1 MLRHKFILPIFIVL
15 LLPLTSL
22 LAIKGSVSLIDYG
35 WGNQKGSIIV
45 HSGDGIVPLFTLLQ
59 VSIEKDHTLRPLEAT
74 LTIPNPLKN
83 PNGGNKEA
91 LLPGIQLAKENFKD
105 GEGFSLTFNV
115 EVPTKTPPN
124 WYDFGLNISYEIL
137 NKDGDVVKKGSNNF
151 YFKLEVKGRSTIDFT
166 LAGKGVKEESS
177 TLYLT
182 LRNMGK
188 EDAIITSVQLSAP
201 LIRILNPSI
210 SGGALLTPG
219 SIVRYDIGAYVGE
232 NVDQDFDK
240 VAVIIHYSSGGKDY
254 GVSKVFN
261 IPLVEKNGEEETAP
275 SIIILSNKHLLN
287 AGISNDV
294 RLIVKNV
301 GDETARKVRLQL
313 SSKTL
318 TILGPSL
325 FDLGNLNPGNSRNVS
340 ISLLPSEDSKSYRL
354 DLQFMYKEKEDN
366 KDTTKELTTEIGFG
380 RIEEARVVISS
391 LDASYSIG
399 RLRIRGNLA
408 NVGNREADNVNVTI
422 DSGVCIGTSTYLGEL
437 DNGESTGFVLSC
449 KVDLSKFSQKIGV
462 TVRYTASPENWK
474 KSRREVTIEG
484 QATSTSVKSSQTSG
498 LMNPEYGVIWALA
511 GLIIGLIIGKVS
523 FGRRSKEVEVP

>member
-1 MLRHKFILPIFIVL
+1 MLRRKFVLPLLIVL

-22 LAIKGSVSLIDYG
+22 YAMKGSISLIDYG

-59 VSIEKDHTLRPLEAT
+59 VSVEENHTLRPLEAT
-74 LTIPNPLKN
+74 LTIPSPLKN
-83 PNGGNKEA
+83 PNGGNKET
-91 LLPGIQLAKENFKD
+91 LLPGVQLAKESFKD
-105 GEGFSLTFNV
+105 GEGFSLTFSV

-124 WYDFGLNISYEIL
+124 WYDFDLNVSYEIL
-137 NKDGDVVKKGSNNF
+137 NEDGDVVKRGSNSF
-151 YFKLEVKGRSTIDFT
+151 HFKLEVKGRSTIDFT
-166 LAGKGVKEESS
+166 LAGEGVKGESS

-188 EDAIITSVQLSAP
+188 EDTIITSIQLSAP

-219 SIVRYDIGAYVGE
+219 SVVRYDIGAYVDE

-240 VAVIIHYSSGGKDY
+240 VAVVVHYSSGGKDY
-254 GVSKVFN
+254 SVSKVFN
-261 IPLVEKNGEEETAP
+261 IPLVEKNNEEETAP
-275 SIIILSNKHLLN
+275 SIVVLSNKHMLH

-294 RLIVKNV
+294 NLIVKNV
-301 GDETARKVRLQL
+301 GDETARRVRLQL

-318 TILGPSL
+318 TVLGPSL
-325 FDLGNLNPGNSRNVS
+325 FDLGDMNPGDSRNIS

-354 DLQFMYKEKEDN
+354 DLQFTYKEKEDS
-366 KDTTKELTTEIGFG
+366 KDVTKELTTEVGFG

-391 LDASYSIG
+391 LDASYSMG

-422 DSGVCIGTSTYLGEL
+422 DSGACIGTSTYLGEL
-437 DNGESTGFVLSC
+437 DDGESTGFVLSC
-449 KVDLSKFSQKIGV
+449 KVDPSKLSQKIGV
-462 TVRYTASPENWK
+462 TVRYLASPENWK
-474 KSRREVTIEG
+474 ESRREVAIEG
-484 QATSTSVKSSQTSG
+484 QVTATTAKPSQSVG
-498 LMNPEYGVIWALA
+498 LMNPKYGIIWAIA
-511 GLIIGLIIGKVS
+511 GLVIGLIIGKVA
-523 FGRRSKEVEVP
+523 FGRRSEEVEVP